1 MLGGIVVGVVGREGA
16 LATVQ
21 DWVDGAT
28 AGVGVDVQEEKSA
41 ISLEV
46 AVVCDMLGLVCS
58 SQGFLEGC
66 RLTDLGVVVSENDT
80 VERAG
85 GWES

>member
-1 MLGGIVVGVVGREGA
+1 MLGGIGVGVVGREGA

-28 AGVGVDVQEEKSA
+28 AGVGDGVQEEKSA

-46 AVVCDMLGLVCS
+46 AVV
-58 SQGFLEGC
+58 
-66 RLTDLGVVVSENDT
+66 DLGVVVSENDT
-80 VERAG
+80 VEGAG